1 MNSRESNNI
10 AVLMPFP
17 SPTTI
22 YTKHVDGRERPLPK
36 YCPPILQRRQLE
48 EKKKK
53 EKKLYCIAM
62 QQPTWYFEREIEKKN
77 ENMLSVPS

>member
-1 MNSRESNNI
+1 LPPNT
-10 AVLMPFP
+10 
-17 SPTTI
+17 PTT
-22 YTKHVDGRERPLPK
+22 TVGG
-36 YCPPILQRRQLE
+36 
-48 EKKKK
+48 KKKK